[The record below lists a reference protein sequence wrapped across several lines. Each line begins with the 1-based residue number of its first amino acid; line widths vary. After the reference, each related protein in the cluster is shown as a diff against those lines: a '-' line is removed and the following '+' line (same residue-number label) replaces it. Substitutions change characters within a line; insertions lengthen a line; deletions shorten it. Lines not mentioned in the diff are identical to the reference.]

1 MSRGEIVNIEARL
14 KESQSKIQELN
25 NNLNALEQ
33 QKQEL
38 LQEMLRLDGEIQP
51 TPQSLAGNAEKRDR
65 QEDGVFLSKRAR

>member
-1 MSRGEIVNIEARL
+1 MNIEARL